1 MIKFYPIFGL
11 VPNFTELTLE
21 VKNRYTLLNSLL
33 IHLEDRMDAQTPRK
47 FSLVS
52 EGTKKFIRASRQ
64 AEDFSFWDMVHG
76 YIYARWPYYYIG
88 IGKGDHPI
96 AKYWKAVK
104 NLFGKNESA
113 SNSSNNHRTHSL
125 TVESGTFADN
135 YHGKTLP
142 LESAKKLVMVNEPL
156 QVLDLEQVIPYVRAR
171 AILQE
176 DPDHIVA
183 LQCPCRTYK
192 ENPCLPLEVCLIVG
206 EPFASFVT
214 EHHPDRS
221 RKITQEEAAK
231 ILEQE
236 DARGHVHH
244 AFFKDAMLGRFYA
257 ICNCC
262 ECCCGAI
269 NSHKNGT
276 PMLASSGYVAEI
288 NQDECLGCWTC
299 EPYCQ
304 FGALTSVNGNSAV
317 ILEKCMGCGVCVN
330 QCPEKAI
337 ELVLASEKGVPFE
350 IEKLMR
356 AVVE

>member
-1 MIKFYPIFGL
+1 METQP
-11 VPNFTELTLE
+11 
-21 VKNRYTLLNSLL
+21 
-33 IHLEDRMDAQTPRK
+33 PRK
-47 FSLVS
+47 FKLVS

-64 AEDFSFWDMVHG
+64 AQDYSFWDMLHG
-76 YIYARWPYYYIG
+76 YVYGRWTYYYIG
-88 IGKGDHPI
+88 IGKGDHPV
-96 AKYWKAVK
+96 AKYVK
-104 NLFGKNESA
+104 VVQNFFHQIIPSSNT
-113 SNSSNNHRTHSL
+113 NSSNNHRTHSL
-125 TVESGTFADN
+125 TVESGTSADN
-135 YHGKTLP
+135 YHGKALP

-156 QVLDLEQVIPYVRAR
+156 RVPDLEQVIPYVRAR

-192 ENPCLPLEVCLIVG
+192 ENPCLPLDVCLVVG

-214 EHHPDRS
+214 EHHPEHS
-221 RKITQEEAAK
+221 RWITQEEAAK

-269 NSHKNGT
+269 NSHKNGN

-288 NQDECLGCWTC
+288 DQENCIGCWTC

-317 ILEKCMGCGVCVN
+317 IWEKCMGCGVCVN

-337 ELVLASEKGVPFE
+337 QLVLAPEKGVPFE

-356 AVVE
+356 AAVE